1 MRSHIFIILFINQ
14 GLKIIMI
21 SVTKFSK
28 IISVGDLDAGY
39 FRHAVTPFKVVAV
52 VVEKYNWLCPWS
64 STRTLF
70 ES

>member
-1 MRSHIFIILFINQ
+1 
-14 GLKIIMI
+14 MI